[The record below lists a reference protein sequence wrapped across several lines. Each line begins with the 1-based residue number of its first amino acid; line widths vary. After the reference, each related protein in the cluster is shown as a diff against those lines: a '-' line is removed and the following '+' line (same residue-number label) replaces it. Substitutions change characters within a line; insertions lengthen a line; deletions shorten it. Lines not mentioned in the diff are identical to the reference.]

1 MKKFFQ
7 KYAILFFFCAMMGG
21 IIMIDSILAISFTDK
36 ERGLATEFSDY
47 TKKISILQADSS
59 ESFSQEDLMFFLQ
72 GKEKINVIRSSDYNG
87 IELYSNELEYFKN
100 KDEANWTPGVWLR
113 RDVYENWIDK
123 EEQYYYYK
131 GKYFNV
137 LGTYEEKKLEEK
149 YIVDMQGVLNN
160 DPQTAVK
167 GVYYLDCEQDTNTVF
182 EELQT
187 LILQKNPYAQI
198 TVLEESSQG
207 YILRRIFHSQ
217 DAMYYIIQMGVLL
230 ILNLFNFGNIA
241 GYWVKGR
248 TTEIFVR
255 KMVGAADINI
265 FKKLIIDFSI
275 ATGMFIFAGML
286 IGAIIIGV
294 YIKIVGEIALFG
306 VINCTIQW
314 LILIL
319 FGGIFIWKQ
328 VRKTMTQLR
337 KQN

>member
-137 LGTYEEKKLEEK
+137 LGTYEEKKVRRK
-149 YIVDMQGVLNN
+149 IYSG
-160 DPQTAVK
+160 
-167 GVYYLDCEQDTNTVF
+167 
-182 EELQT
+182 
-187 LILQKNPYAQI
+187 YARG
-198 TVLEESSQG
+198 T
-207 YILRRIFHSQ
+207 
-217 DAMYYIIQMGVLL
+217 
-230 ILNLFNFGNIA
+230 
-241 GYWVKGR
+241 
-248 TTEIFVR
+248 
-255 KMVGAADINI
+255 
-265 FKKLIIDFSI
+265 
-275 ATGMFIFAGML
+275 
-286 IGAIIIGV
+286 
-294 YIKIVGEIALFG
+294 
-306 VINCTIQW
+306 
-314 LILIL
+314 
-319 FGGIFIWKQ
+319 
-328 VRKTMTQLR
+328 
-337 KQN
+337 